1 MLVASFTNISPI
13 LRVVLLFMVS
23 FAVQEL
29 LSLIR
34 FLLKFVIF
42 IFIILGDGSKK
53 ILLQLMSKT
62 VLHMFSSKNFIVSG
76 LHLDL

>member
-1 MLVASFTNISPI
+1 MLVASFINISPI